1 MTATRVVLFDVRGT
15 LVDGPEIDFGRRIA
29 TALGLS
35 VRTVEGHRRTVLRKM
50 DVDSA
55 TKLARAI
62 AGIRRP

>member
-1 MTATRVVLFDVRGT
+1 
-15 LVDGPEIDFGRRIA
+15 
-29 TALGLS
+29 

-55 TKLARAI
+55 AKLARAI